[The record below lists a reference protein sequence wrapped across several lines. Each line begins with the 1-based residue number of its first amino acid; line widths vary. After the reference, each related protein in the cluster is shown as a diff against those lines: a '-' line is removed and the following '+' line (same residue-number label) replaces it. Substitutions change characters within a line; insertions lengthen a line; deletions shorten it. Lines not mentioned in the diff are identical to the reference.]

1 MKASGPQGTR
11 AFFSQQEKAIDEEKS
26 ADGVAPNCV
35 HACDAAHLLLV
46 ANAAA
51 VEGIR
56 QIATVHDSF
65 GCLASQAR
73 RINQMIREQR

>member
-1 MKASGPQGTR
+1 MKASGHQGTR
-11 AFFSQQEKAIDEEKS
+11 AFISQQEKAIDEEKS
-26 ADGVAPNCV
+26 ADGVAANRV

-46 ANAAA
+46 ASAAA

-65 GCLASQAR
+65 GCLAS
-73 RINQMIREQR
+73 